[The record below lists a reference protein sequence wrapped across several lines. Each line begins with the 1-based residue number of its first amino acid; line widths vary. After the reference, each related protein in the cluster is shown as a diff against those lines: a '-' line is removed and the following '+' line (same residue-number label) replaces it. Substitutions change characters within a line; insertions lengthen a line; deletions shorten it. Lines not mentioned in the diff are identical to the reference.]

1 MLRIQKPMSD
11 GLRLGE
17 LLIGAGILT
26 RDAVEAAL
34 TLAFASRLPLGRVLV
49 STGQLQDQQ
58 VDRYVAV
65 QRRARSGGLGV
76 LDARRVI
83 QEMTWGAEHIEVGH
97 PEKQPEGP
105 ASLLIDL
112 LGQAGVLT
120 KNEIPYVM
128 RSSIEADITCGRLL
142 LLRRRISPAFH
153 RYCIELLVQYR
164 EGKLSFAKA
173 ADECRRLYQGG
184 AYVDQQEDCGANASA
199 RKLGQLMVRAGFIN
213 ETELYDALEVSLSL
227 NRKLGEVLV
236 DAGIVVQE
244 VVDLCVQMLKRI
256 LSGEVRTAEAAVY
269 LKSRHAISQRQGHFA
284 S

>member
-76 LDARRVI
+76 ADARRVI

-184 AYVDQQEDCGANASA
+184 AYVDQQEHCGANASA

-236 DAGIVVQE
+236 DAGIVMQE

-269 LKSRHAISQRQGHFA
+269 LKSRYVVSQRQGHFA
-284 S
+284 Q